1 MRPRCE
7 TTNERAGKFSGALV
21 AQESRGAARAR
32 IGACVGQAGGHAGEG
47 RGDRPGARAD
57 AESKLVASSQPAEAS
72 PKPAAPKPEFDL
84 ASLPSLESITA
95 TTDIRAFLSPGV
107 PQELTRAALRR
118 AWLADPAIR
127 DFVGLQEN
135 DWDFTNP
142 DAIPGFGDLPA
153 GTDIKK
159 MVADIF
165 GDVGKPTE
173 DAPAREKAAAIPSES
188 QSPAAMEE
196 TPRTETAGVASQDS
210 ERSDRVPPEAL
221 PDAPPDQTEPPATE
235 IVQRNN
241 NTATQQSGDEVSA
254 KESGRRPQH
263 GGALPKV

>member
-1 MRPRCE
+1 MS
-7 TTNERAGKFSGALV
+7 ERENFLERWSRKKV
-21 AQESRGAARAR
+21 EAQHEPAPAADKPDADPPNSTS
-32 IGACVGQAGGHAGEG
+32 V
-47 RGDRPGARAD
+47 D
-57 AESKLVASSQPAEAS
+57 AESKQVASGQPAEAS

-142 DAIPGFGDLPA
+142 NAMPGFGDLPA

-159 MVADIF
+159 MVAQIF
-165 GDVGKPTE
+165 GEAGKPSE
-173 DAPAREKAAAIPSES
+173 DATDREIAAASPES
-188 QSPAAMEE
+188 QGPAAIEE
-196 TPRTETAGVASQDS
+196 TPGTGIAAVAS
-210 ERSDRVPPEAL
+210 DRANQGGRVAPEPSPDAL
-221 PDAPPDQTEPPATE
+221 PAENKPPSTE

-241 NTATQQSGDEVSA
+241 NTAMQQSSGEVSP

>member
-1 MRPRCE
+1 MS
-7 TTNERAGKFSGALV
+7 ERENFLDRWSRKKVEAQREPAPAV
-21 AQESRGAARAR
+21 AKPEPDPPNSAS
-32 IGACVGQAGGHAGEG
+32 V
-47 RGDRPGARAD
+47 D
-57 AESKLVASSQPAEAS
+57 AESKQVASVRPAEAS
-72 PKPAAPKPEFDL
+72 PKPTAPKPEFDL
-84 ASLPSLESITA
+84 TSLPSLESITA
-95 TTDIRAFLSPGV
+95 ATDIRAFLAPGV

-142 DAIPGFGDLPA
+142 DAMPGFGNLPA

-165 GDVGKPTE
+165 GEIGKPTE
-173 DAPAREKAAAIPSES
+173 DAPDRQKAAAIPSES
-188 QSPAAMEE
+188 QGPAATEE
-196 TPRTETAGVASQDS
+196 TPGTEIAAVASEGA
-210 ERSDRVPPEAL
+210 ERSDR
-221 PDAPPDQTEPPATE
+221 APPAPLPNAPPGQSEPRSTE

-241 NTATQQSGDEVSA
+241 NTATQQSSGEVSA
-254 KESGRRPQH
+254 KESGRRSQH

>member
-1 MRPRCE
+1 MS
-7 TTNERAGKFSGALV
+7 ERENFL
-21 AQESRGAARAR
+21 ERWSR
-32 IGACVGQAGGHAGEG
+32 
-47 RGDRPGARAD
+47 
-57 AESKLVASSQPAEAS
+57 KKAEAQRE
-72 PKPAAPKPEFDL
+72 PEAAPPPDKPQAVPEKTSEPPQASTRPTDVQTAEAKPPMEAPKPPFDL

-95 TTDIRAFLSPGV
+95 TTDIRAFLAPGV
-107 PQELTRAALRR
+107 PQELARAALRR

-142 DAIPGFGDLPA
+142 DAIPGFGHLPA

-173 DAPAREKAAAIPSES
+173 DAPDRQKAAAIPAES
-188 QSPAAMEE
+188 QGPAAMEE
-196 TPRTETAGVASQDS
+196 TPGTGMTAVAREDA
-210 ERSDRVPPEAL
+210 ERSDGLAAETSPGAVADPN
-221 PDAPPDQTEPPATE
+221 EPTSPQ

-241 NTATQQSGDEVSA
+241 NTAAQQSSREVSV
-254 KESGRRPQH
+254 KESERHLQH